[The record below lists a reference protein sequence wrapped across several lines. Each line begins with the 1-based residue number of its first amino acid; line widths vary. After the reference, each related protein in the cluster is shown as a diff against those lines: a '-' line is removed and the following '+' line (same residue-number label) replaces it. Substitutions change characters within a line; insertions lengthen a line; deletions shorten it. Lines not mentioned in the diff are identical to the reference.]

1 MTEYKL
7 LEIFYDY
14 VCPWCYFIT
23 GGIEQLQKEFEID
36 IRWTAFPLYPETPE
50 KGLTF
55 DALFLDKNADIGKMM
70 TILKRIA
77 NRLRLPFGEPK
88 NTYNSRLAQELGKW
102 AESRGKG
109 HEFHKAVFRAYFVKG
124 QDIGEVHVLVKVA
137 ESVNLNGK
145 DVQKVIQDRTY
156 REAIDLDWKR
166 SYELRVTEVPT
177 FLLNHQVL
185 VGAQPY
191 ETLENFLLP
200 NNVKRRKLNTT
211 ICKYDNVNHTPRSDL
226 NGSWQTVFP
235 GDRILFLRS

>member
-50 KGLTF
+50 KGVTF
-55 DALFLDKNADIGKMM
+55 DALFSDKNTDAGKVM

-77 NRLRLPFGEPK
+77 SRLGLPFGEPK
-88 NTYNSRLAQELGKW
+88 NAYNSRLAQELGKW
-102 AESRGKG
+102 AESKGKG

-124 QDIGEVHVLVKVA
+124 QHIGKAYILAKIA

-145 DVQKVIQDRTY
+145 DVQKVIQDRTF
-156 REAIDLDWKR
+156 REAIDLDWQR
-166 SYELRVTEVPT
+166 SYELSVIEVPT

-185 VGAQPY
+185 VGAQKY
-191 ETLENFLLP
+191 ETLENFLLL
-200 NNVKRRKLNTT
+200 NNVKRRN
-211 ICKYDNVNHTPRSDL
+211 IDPSVPKYDEEL
-226 NGSWQTVFP
+226 
-235 GDRILFLRS
+235 LLAC

>member
-1 MTEYKL
+1 MQILGGIIMTEYPKL

-14 VCPWCYFIT
+14 VWPWCYFIT
-23 GGIEQLQKEFEID
+23 GGIEQLQKEFTID
-36 IRWTAFPLYPETPE
+36 IRWTAFPLHPETPE

-55 DALFLDKNADIGKMM
+55 DALFADKNADVSKIM

-77 NRLRLPFGEPK
+77 NRLGLPFGEPK

-102 AESRGKG
+102 AESKGKG

-124 QDIGEVHVLVKVA
+124 QHIGKVQVLVKVA

-145 DVQKVIQDRTY
+145 DVQKIIQDRSY
-156 REAIDLDWKR
+156 RQAVDLDWKR
-166 SYELRVTEVPT
+166 SYELSITEVPT

-191 ETLENFLLP
+191 ETLRNFLLP
-200 NNVKRRKLNTT
+200 NNVKRQNLNPSVHR
-211 ICKYDNVNHTPRSDL
+211 YDEAL
-226 NGSWQTVFP
+226 
-235 GDRILFLRS
+235 LLAC